1 MKKYI
6 NSTKYEDALEHVT
19 RLREFYQQVF
29 VYIIFVIV
37 CLNFKNNIIVFVR
50 THTDNV
56 DNNFLSWLN
65 INIILV
71 PVLWGIAILVYGLY
85 LSKFKPSLLKKWE
98 EKKLKKFMD
107 EQTISGFH

>member
-1 MKKYI
+1 MKKNI
-6 NSTKYEDALEHVT
+6 NSTKHEDALEHVT

-37 CLNFKNNIIVFVR
+37 WLNFKNNIIAFVR

-56 DNNFLSWLN
+56 DNNFLNWLN

-71 PVLWGIAILVYGLY
+71 PVLWGIIILIYGLY
-85 LSKFKPSLLKKWE
+85 LNKFKLSFLKKWE
-98 EKKLKKFMD
+98 EKKLKKIMNK
-107 EQTISGFH
+107 

>member
-1 MKKYI
+1 MKKNM

-19 RLREFYQQVF
+19 WLREFYQHVF

-37 CLNFKNNIIVFVR
+37 WLNFKNNIIAFIR

-56 DNNFLSWLN
+56 DNNFLSWVN

-71 PVLWGIAILVYGLY
+71 PVLWGIAILIYGLY
-85 LSKFKPSLLKKWE
+85 LHKFNLSIINKWE
-98 EKKLKKFMD
+98 EKKLKKIMNK
-107 EQTISGFH
+107 